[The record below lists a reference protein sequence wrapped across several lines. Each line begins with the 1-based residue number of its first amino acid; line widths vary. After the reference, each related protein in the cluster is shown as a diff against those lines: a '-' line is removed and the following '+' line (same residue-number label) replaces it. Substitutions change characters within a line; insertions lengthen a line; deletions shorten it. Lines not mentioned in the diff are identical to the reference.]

1 MNTQLQGKVVCVAL
15 NDAEQL
21 QSMRATFEQAPY
33 KAFPTQPVLY
43 FKPHN
48 TWNHDH
54 LPIDI
59 PNNEQLVVGASVA
72 LIIGAPCCRVKAD
85 SALDY
90 VGSVALCHDFSLPET
105 SYYRPDIKGKC
116 LDNSAT
122 ISQAVM
128 LSDIGDLSQKAVTT
142 YVNGEQVQHFPLT
155 RLERSAE
162 QLIELISHIMT
173 LDKGDVIAIGFAGER
188 SHLEAGDVVHSKLG
202 EAVEL
207 ENQVKGEAV

>member
-1 MNTQLQGKVVCVAL
+1 
-15 NDAEQL
+15 
-21 QSMRATFEQAPY
+21 
-33 KAFPTQPVLY
+33 
-43 FKPHN
+43 
-48 TWNHDH
+48 
-54 LPIDI
+54 
-59 PNNEQLVVGASVA
+59 
-72 LIIGAPCCRVKAD
+72 
-85 SALDY
+85 
-90 VGSVALCHDFSLPET
+90 VALCHDFSLPET

-122 ISQAVM
+122 LSQAVM

-155 RLERSAE
+155 RLERAAE

>member
-21 QSMRATFEQAPY
+21 RSMQATFEQAPY
-33 KAFPTQPVLY
+33 KALPTQPVLY

-48 TWNHDH
+48 TWNPDKQ
-54 LPIDI
+54 PIAYPQD
-59 PNNEQLVVGASVA
+59 QKLVVGASVA
-72 LIIGAPCCRVKAD
+72 LIIGEHCCRVKAQ
-85 SALDY
+85 SAWDHIA
-90 VGSVALCHDFSLPET
+90 GVALLHDFSLPET

-122 ISQAVM
+122 LGKAVM
-128 LSDIGDLSQKAVTT
+128 VSDIGELSQQTVTT
-142 YVNGEQVQHFPLT
+142 YINDSEAQSLPLA

-188 SHLEAGDVVHSKLG
+188 TPVAPGDVVRSQLG
-202 EAVEL
+202 ESVVLEDQVE
-207 ENQVKGEAV
+207 GEAA

>member
-21 QSMRATFEQAPY
+21 QQMQATFEQAPY
-33 KAFPTQPVLY
+33 KALPTQPVLY

-48 TWNHDH
+48 TWNQNQQ
-54 LPIDI
+54 PIVY
-59 PNNEQLVVGASVA
+59 PKGEELVVGASVA
-72 LIIGAPCCRVKAD
+72 LIMGERCCRVKAQ

-90 VGSVALCHDFSLPET
+90 VAGIALLHDFSLPES

-122 ISQAVM
+122 LSQAVM
-128 LSDIGDLSQKAVTT
+128 VSDIGDLSQQTVTT
-142 YVNGEQVQHFPLT
+142 YINDRLAQSLPLS

-162 QLIELISHIMT
+162 ELIELISHIMT
-173 LDKGDVIAIGFAGER
+173 LEKGDVIAIGFAGER
-188 SHLEAGDVVHSKLG
+188 TQVALGDVVLSQLG
-202 EAVEL
+202 ESVTL
-207 ENQVKGEAV
+207 KDQVKGEAA